1 MNIFRLIFF
10 LFVINTA
17 TIGYSCD
24 YPPLVII
31 PDGLTA
37 SMEEMLIAQDQI
49 KNYMANMDIYLSCLN
64 EEITTTGDQATIE
77 YRSIMYSRYNAA
89 VAEMEAVASIFNEQV
104 DLHNEINQAPTDIA
118 VSYTH
123 LTLPTKA

>member
-10 LFVINTA
+10 LFVINVS

-37 SMEEMLIAQDQI
+37 SMEQMLIAQDQI
-49 KNYMANMDIYLSCLN
+49 KNYMVDMDIYLHCLN

-89 VAEMEAVASIFNEQV
+89 VAEMEAVASTFNEQV
-104 DLHNEINQAPTDIA
+104 DLHNEINQAPIA
-118 VSYTH
+118 AEEETEYQQFQFN
-123 LTLPTKA
+123 